1 MSNLLMILGLMCAAA
16 YLPLTSASASWS
28 RSIIKTVPVLAF
40 SFAAYAGGVGPFLV
54 AALFLSALGDF
65 GLSRDGDGP
74 FLYGLSAFALAHL
87 VYILHFMSVSN
98 APLWD
103 AFSSAPVAA
112 IILVALMV
120 STELWLAT
128 HTGHLQW
135 PVRIY
140 VVIIG
145 AMGLAALTLP
155 FGWMVIGAVLF
166 IVSDVILAINL
177 FRMSDTHH
185 HRMKAGYAVWTLYVA
200 GQVLILWGGMLG

>member
-1 MSNLLMILGLMCAAA
+1 M
-16 YLPLTSASASWS
+16 
-28 RSIIKTVPVLAF
+28 
-40 SFAAYAGGVGPFLV
+40 AG
-54 AALFLSALGDF
+54 
-65 GLSRDGDGP
+65 
-74 FLYGLSAFALAHL
+74 
-87 VYILHFMSVSN
+87 
-98 APLWD
+98 
-103 AFSSAPVAA
+103 
-112 IILVALMV
+112 
-120 STELWLAT
+120 

-155 FGWMVIGAVLF
+155 FGWMVIGAALF

>member
-1 MSNLLMILGLMCAAA
+1 MTQLAMILGVLVALAYFPRTEAA
-16 YLPLTSASASWS
+16 PSWP
-28 RSIIKTVPVLAF
+28 RSIIKTIPLLLF
-40 SFAAYAGGVGPFLV
+40 SLSAYLEGVGAFLV
-54 AALFLSALGDF
+54 AGLFLSALGDF
-65 GLSRDGDGP
+65 GLSRDGDAP
-74 FLYGLSAFALAHL
+74 FLYGLAAFALAHL

-155 FGWMVIGAVLF
+155 FGWMVIGAALF

>member
-1 MSNLLMILGLMCAAA
+1 MSNLPILLGLCFSLAYFPLTSSAPSWPRSAIKTIPLLAFALAA
-16 YLPLTSASASWS
+16 YLADM
-28 RSIIKTVPVLAF
+28 
-40 SFAAYAGGVGPFLV
+40 GPYLV
-54 AALFLSALGDF
+54 AGLFLSALGDL
-65 GLSRDGDGP
+65 GLSRDGNGP

-87 VYILHFMSVSN
+87 AYILHFLGVSG

-103 AFSSAPVAA
+103 AFWTAPVVA
-112 IILVALMV
+112 IALVALMV
-120 STELWLAT
+120 STEVWLAS

-155 FGWMVIGAVLF
+155 FGWTVVGAGLF

-185 HRMKAGYAVWTLYVA
+185 HRLKAGYAVWAFYIA
-200 GQVLILWGGMLG
+200 GQALILWGGLQG

>member
-1 MSNLLMILGLMCAAA
+1 MSNLPILLGLCFSLAYFPLTSSAPSWPRSAIKTIPLLAFALAA
-16 YLPLTSASASWS
+16 YLADM
-28 RSIIKTVPVLAF
+28 
-40 SFAAYAGGVGPFLV
+40 GPYLV
-54 AALFLSALGDF
+54 AGLFLSALGDL
-65 GLSRDGDGP
+65 GLSRDGNGP

-87 VYILHFMSVSN
+87 AYILHFLGVSG

-103 AFSSAPVAA
+103 AFWTAPVVA
-112 IILVALMV
+112 IVLVALMV
-120 STELWLAT
+120 STEVWLAS

-155 FGWMVIGAVLF
+155 FGWTVVGAGSF

-185 HRMKAGYAVWTLYVA
+185 HRLKAGYAVWAFYIA
-200 GQVLILWGGMLG
+200 GQALILWGGLQG